1 MTKVH
6 VVFQSFCSDLC
17 NNMVVTHI
25 SPPPHSLPTHTGSQ
39 HDFPPYEDVHTVA
52 SLLKLYLRELPEPVV
67 PFVFYDSFRNAAKC
81 ELTLH
86 LAQLTYY
93 LSNLRT
99 STYVNL

>member
-1 MTKVH
+1 MWCFNH
-6 VVFQSFCSDLC
+6 FVVICAIIRLSCIC
-17 NNMVVTHI
+17 
-25 SPPPHSLPTHTGSQ
+25 PPPPLPTHTGSQ

-86 LAQLTYY
+86 LAQLTNY

-99 STYVNL
+99 STNVNL